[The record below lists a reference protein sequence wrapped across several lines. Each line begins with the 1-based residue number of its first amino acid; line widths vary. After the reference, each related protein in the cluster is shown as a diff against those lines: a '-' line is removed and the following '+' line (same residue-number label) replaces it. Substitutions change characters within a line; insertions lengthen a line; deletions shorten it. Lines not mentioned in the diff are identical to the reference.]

1 MALNGRPI
9 TAQQLAHDLGHAFGL
24 QGHFD
29 GKVLRQL
36 IQQAMVD
43 PVRGTYP
50 IAHGTPAEPGED
62 GRVELDCVKG
72 HADTLAQS
80 LVANFAGALSS
91 ATLEEVTAANVS
103 GITVAP
109 GQVVAHIVHPTEG
122 TPGKDMLGK
131 PLTSPGAAALIAAG
145 NHTRLDGDQLVA
157 EVFGYVRRGEET
169 FEVVPP
175 VWVREGGMEAY
186 RIHFPSCCAM
196 NRNVPEWIL
205 GALFGR
211 V

>member
-1 MALNGRPI
+1 
-9 TAQQLAHDLGHAFGL
+9 
-24 QGHFD
+24 
-29 GKVLRQL
+29 
-36 IQQAMVD
+36 
-43 PVRGTYP
+43 
-50 IAHGTPAEPGED
+50 
-62 GRVELDCVKG
+62 
-72 HADTLAQS
+72 
-80 LVANFAGALSS
+80 VANFAGALLS
-91 ATLEEVTAANVS
+91 ATLEEVIAANVS

-186 RIHFPSCCAM
+186 LIHFPELLRHES
-196 NRNVPEWIL
+196 
-205 GALFGR
+205 
-211 V
+211 

>member
-1 MALNGRPI
+1 M
-9 TAQQLAHDLGHAFGL
+9 
-24 QGHFD
+24 
-29 GKVLRQL
+29 
-36 IQQAMVD
+36 
-43 PVRGTYP
+43 
-50 IAHGTPAEPGED
+50 
-62 GRVELDCVKG
+62 
-72 HADTLAQS
+72 
-80 LVANFAGALSS
+80 ANFAGALSS

-186 RIHFPSCCAM
+186 LIHFPELLRHES
-196 NRNVPEWIL
+196 
-205 GALFGR
+205 
-211 V
+211 

>member
-1 MALNGRPI
+1 M
-9 TAQQLAHDLGHAFGL
+9 
-24 QGHFD
+24 
-29 GKVLRQL
+29 
-36 IQQAMVD
+36 
-43 PVRGTYP
+43 RGTYP

-109 GQVVAHIVHPTEG
+109 GQVVAHIVHPAEYG
-122 TPGKDMLGK
+122 GNARQRHAWQAVDE
-131 PLTSPGAAALIAAG
+131 SGAVALVAAG

-186 RIHFPSCCAM
+186 LIHFPELLRHES
-196 NRNVPEWIL
+196 
-205 GALFGR
+205 
-211 V
+211 